1 MQQPVHRE
9 PTISSRK
16 RQVWTVKIQTNAKAM
31 IPGKKSLFERQKAEA
46 EAKRIKDQQETAAV
60 YEDFVKSFDHEEEE
74 DGSNDRSGTSSGP
87 LSKRHFPP
95 TNGLGRSGSGRGR
108 GSGPG
113 SLGPSP
119 AFSKKRPFEPRTSHR
134 DNLQGAFA
142 YDEPERRDVKS
153 AFQHDEDDEIDQM
166 NRTKAQEMAAAK
178 PTLQLSSLPP
188 GTSVA
193 VVKSL
198 VSGNLTMDGVKFIS
212 SGLSE
217 RQGTTAIVT
226 LSEGTSI
233 ADIDSA
239 VSSLQSRYLG
249 WGFYLSIARHLSSAV
264 INSNLPIGTS
274 STLSPF
280 GAKTISTGPQYSLSR
295 APPPG
300 QRGFAPPSSYGP
312 GGPRSSGPTQ
322 VNVKPP
328 TNLKQL
334 KLIHKTVE
342 SIITHGPEFEALLM
356 SRSEVQRD
364 EKWAWLWNPR
374 SEGGVYYRWRL
385 WDILT
390 NAQQRLRS
398 GPGRNDGQ
406 VQAVFETGSRWCMP
420 ESTLPYEYATMLE
433 EVVSNSDYDSSED
446 EDSGNEGRKR
456 LERLQGGGVIPE
468 SAVAGENDIPA
479 YLNPIHKAK
488 LVHLLSRLP
497 TTTARLRRGDVARIT
512 AFAISHAGAGADEI
526 VSLLTLNVHHPFN
539 RIISNIPKD
548 PDEMDTGVVDDR
560 EREDPASSKLI
571 ALYLVSDIL
580 SSSSTSGV
588 RHAWRYRAL
597 FEAALQS
604 HNTFVHLGRLEKELS
619 WGKLRAEKWKR
630 SVLVLLSLWEGWC
643 VFPAKSQEGFVE
655 IFNNPP
661 LSEEEQLVIAR
672 EEKERIEKEK
682 TKSKW
687 KAVTADEMP
696 DELGEEDDRAD
707 ATSEDLDGEPMMDE
721 DLDGELMVDEK
732 EEEEDGE
739 PMIVEDMVSKG
750 IEVQE
755 PPDREPSPAKDPISA
770 AQESRRRRPKAED
783 MFADP
788 VEN

>member
-1 MQQPVHRE
+1 MYSWAM
-9 PTISSRK
+9 SSLDRGDPSS
-16 RQVWTVKIQTNAKAM
+16 AKAA
-31 IPGKKSLFERQKAEA
+31 IPIKKSLFERQKAEA
-46 EAKRIKDQQETAAV
+46 EAKRIKEQEETAAV
-60 YEDFVKSFDHEEEE
+60 YEDFVKSFDHEGKEEE
-74 DGSNDRSGTSSGP
+74 VTDDHFGSSSRP
-87 LSKRHFPP
+87 FPKRHFPP
-95 TNGLGRSGSGRGR
+95 PNGLGRGASVRGR

-119 AFSKKRPFEPRTSHR
+119 AFSKKRTLESRPSYR
-134 DNLQGAFA
+134 DNLHGAFT
-142 YDEPERRDVKS
+142 YDEPEHRDVKS
-153 AFQHDEDDEIDQM
+153 AFQDDDDDIDHIS
-166 NRTKAQEMAAAK
+166 RTKAQEKAAAR
-178 PTLQLSSLPP
+178 PTLHLSSLPP

-193 VVKSL
+193 VVKSFL
-198 VSGNLTMDGVKFIS
+198 AGNLTVDGVKFIS

-226 LSEGTSI
+226 LSEGTPA

-239 VSSLQSRYLG
+239 VSNLQSRYLG

-264 INSNLPIGTS
+264 TNSNLPSGTS

-280 GAKTISTGPQYSLSR
+280 GAKAITNGPQYSLSR
-295 APPPG
+295 APPQG

-312 GGPRSSGPTQ
+312 GGLRSGAPTQ

-356 SRSEVQRD
+356 SRSEAQRD
-364 EKWAWLWNPR
+364 EKWAWLWNSR

-398 GPGRNDGQ
+398 GTGRTDGQ
-406 VQAVFETGSRWCMP
+406 IQALFESGSRWCMP
-420 ESTLPYEYATMLE
+420 ESKLPYEYTTTLE

-446 EDSGNEGRKR
+446 EDSGDESRKR
-456 LERLQGGGVIPE
+456 LERLQGAASTIE
-468 SAVAGENDIPA
+468 SAVPGENDVPA
-479 YLNPIHKAK
+479 YLNPMHKAK

-497 TTTARLRRGDVARIT
+497 TTTARMRRGDVARIT

-526 VSLLTLNVHHPFN
+526 VSLLTLNIHRPFS
-539 RIISNIPKD
+539 RIALNTSKD
-548 PDEMDTGVVDDR
+548 PDEMDTGTVDDR
-560 EREDPASSKLI
+560 EKDKEDPASSKLI
-571 ALYLVSDIL
+571 GLYLVSDIL

-604 HNTFVHLGRLEKELS
+604 HGTFAHLGRLEKDFS

-643 VFPAKSQEGFVE
+643 VFPAKSQEEFVK

-661 LSEEEQLVIAR
+661 LSEEEQLIIAR
-672 EEKERIEKEK
+672 EERERMEKEK

-687 KAVTADEMP
+687 KAVTADE
-696 DELGEEDDRAD
+696 
-707 ATSEDLDGEPMMDE
+707 TSNEIGDQDIGAEAMDEDLDGEPMIEE
-721 DLDGELMVDEK
+721 DLDGEPMVEDEDL
-732 EEEEDGE
+732 DGE
-739 PMIVEDMVSKG
+739 PMIVEDIVEDNLQAQK
-750 IEVQE
+750 
-755 PPDREPSPAKDPISA
+755 PPDRELSPVKSPISA

-788 VEN
+788 DGK